1 MFVNKTDYWNYDYYN
16 LYWIDDFDNIDW
28 VFNWRKN
35 SIQDCT
41 VRKQLNQ
48 WINESNESSM
58 KWFRLKWCELIKA
71 LTIIINY
78 QLLLLII
85 MRKLHNSLTY
95 DNDNDEY
102 KFVNANL
109 HNVFISDIKDFFS
122 IYIFSKNTMKIELN
136 QWNWIEATS
145 LIFT

>member
-71 LTIIINY
+71 LT
-78 QLLLLII
+78 
-85 MRKLHNSLTY
+85 
-95 DNDNDEY
+95 
-102 KFVNANL
+102 
-109 HNVFISDIKDFFS
+109 
-122 IYIFSKNTMKIELN
+122 
-136 QWNWIEATS
+136 
-145 LIFT
+145 